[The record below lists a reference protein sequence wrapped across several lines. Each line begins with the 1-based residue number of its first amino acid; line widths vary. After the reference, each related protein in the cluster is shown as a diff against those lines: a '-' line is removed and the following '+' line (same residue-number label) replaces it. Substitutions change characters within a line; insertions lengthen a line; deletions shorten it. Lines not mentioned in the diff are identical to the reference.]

1 MTPWSETSQKQK
13 RSIYAGIGLSV
24 LCAVYCL
31 IIRQIVVVN
40 GQNRFFDCLLYAIE
54 VIISG
59 AFRGIDGLAFFI
71 GLSGILLSV
80 VIVAW
85 SVFTFLSTKDCSYGD
100 ARFARSADI
109 KKMGLLDKQNASGII
124 VGKSGQRLLSP
135 NCLRHGIALAP
146 TRSGKTAGFVIP
158 SALTFKGS
166 LVIVD
171 PKGELEKLLAKPLKK
186 AGKTVYTIDW
196 SDEYSKDSWNPL
208 SLKVFPSVIYSFGE
222 AERQAERIAAMLVG
236 QKGQTED
243 HWETNAKKHIAALIL
258 FSVYLGELSELRL
271 DPRYLKTIQDFN
283 ELHEPHLSKVYHFI
297 AKDVDVAKLLTG
309 DEEALTSAKQNLEEL
324 ISYAAFV
331 HAPFRI
337 LNDLSVWRNAP
348 DNEAGSHMTTF
359 LSKLQIWRSQA
370 VEGATRNCSFEWQ
383 DLRDSPCAVFI
394 KFPQRDA
401 QSLGVLTALFFET
414 FFGWALDIPRKPLE
428 CPIAILADEFGS
440 LPKINLMTDFLSKGA
455 GMGTVIWIIVQDFAQ
470 IKTTYGDK
478 GFDTIKT
485 NCSYLLVYAQNNFN
499 TQRELSQMT
508 GKTTATRRSLSRS
521 SKGDTSVS
529 RNAEGRD
536 LMSVADWGAIPFGRH
551 VLLCQG
557 FMTRPVYCE
566 TPLYFNEKRFTE
578 KLDG

>member
-1 MTPWSETSQKQK
+1 TPWSETSKKQK
-13 RSIYAGIGLSV
+13 HSVYTGIGLSV

-31 IIRQIVVVN
+31 IVRRIVVVN
-40 GQNRFFDCLLYAIE
+40 GQSRFFDCLVYTVK
-54 VIISG
+54 VIYGGSFDGVDETAFAVGFSGIILLLLVIGWG
-59 AFRGIDGLAFFI
+59 AFA
-71 GLSGILLSV
+71 
-80 VIVAW
+80 
-85 SVFTFLSTKDCSYGD
+85 FLSAEEAPYGE
-100 ARFARSADI
+100 ARFATVSDI
-109 KKMGLLDKQNASGII
+109 KKMGLLDEENSSGII

-158 SALTFKGS
+158 SALSFKGS

-196 SDEYSKDSWNPL
+196 SDENSKDSWNPL
-208 SLKVFPSVIYSFGE
+208 SLKVFPSVFTSFGE

-271 DPRYLKTIQDFN
+271 DPRYPQTIKDYNDF
-283 ELHEPHLSKVYHFI
+283 HEPHLSKVYHFI

-309 DEEALTSAKQNLEEL
+309 DEEALLSAKQNLEEL
-324 ISYAAFV
+324 ITYAAHV
-331 HAPFRI
+331 HAPARI
-337 LNDLSVWRNAP
+337 LNDLSAWRNAP

-383 DLRDSPCAVFI
+383 DLRDSLCAVFI

-455 GMGTVIWIIVQDFAQ
+455 GMGAVIWIIVQDFAQ
-470 IKTTYGDK
+470 IKKTYDDK

-499 TQRELSQMT
+499 TQKELSQMT
-508 GKTTATRRSLSRS
+508 GKMTQQRTGESQNSRGEKS
-521 SKGDTSVS
+521 YSFNKDGADLIAVS
-529 RNAEGRD
+529 
-536 LMSVADWGAIPFGRH
+536 DWGTIPFGRH
-551 VLLCQG
+551 ILLCQG
-557 FMTRPVYCE
+557 FITRPVYCE
-566 TPLYFNEKRFTE
+566 TPLYFKEKLFTE
-578 KLDG
+578 KLNA

>member
-13 RSIYAGIGLSV
+13 KSIYIGIGLSV

-31 IIRQIVVVN
+31 IVRRIVVVN
-40 GQNRFFDCLLYAIE
+40 GESRFFDCLVYTVKVLLGGSFDGVDGTAFA
-54 VIISG
+54 VGISG
-59 AFRGIDGLAFFI
+59 I
-71 GLSGILLSV
+71 ILLLL
-80 VIVAW
+80 VIGW
-85 SVFTFLSTKDCSYGD
+85 GVFAFVSAEESPYGE
-100 ARFARSADI
+100 ARFATVSDI
-109 KKMGLLDKQNASGII
+109 KKMGLLDEENASGII
-124 VGKSGQRLLSP
+124 VGKTGQRLLSP

-158 SALTFKGS
+158 SALSFKGS
-166 LVIVD
+166 LIIVD

-196 SDEYSKDSWNPL
+196 SNENSKDSWNPL
-208 SLKVFPSVIYSFGE
+208 SLKVFPSVFTSFGE

-236 QKGQTED
+236 QKAQTED

-271 DPRYLKTIQDFN
+271 DPRDPQTIKDFN
-283 ELHEPHLSKVYHFI
+283 DFHEPHLSKVYHFI

-309 DEEALTSAKQNLEEL
+309 DEEALLSAKQNLEEL
-324 ISYAAFV
+324 ITYAAHV
-331 HAPFRI
+331 HAPARI
-337 LNDLSVWRNAP
+337 LNDLSAWRNAP

-370 VEGATRNCSFEWQ
+370 VEGATRRCSFEWQ

-470 IKTTYGDK
+470 IKKTYDDK

-485 NCSYLLVYAQNNFN
+485 NCSYLLIYAQNNFN
-499 TQRELSQMT
+499 TQKELSQMT
-508 GKTTATRRSLSRS
+508 GKTTATRKAWARS
-521 SKGDTSVS
+521 SKGDSSVS
-529 RNAEGRD
+529 KNTEGRD
-536 LMSVADWGAIPFGRH
+536 LMSVADWGAIPFGKH
-551 VLLCQG
+551 ILLCQG
-557 FMTRPVYCE
+557 FMSRPVYCD
-566 TPLYFNEKRFTE
+566 TPLYFKEKRFTE

>member
-13 RSIYAGIGLSV
+13 NSIYIGICLSV
-24 LCAVYCL
+24 ICAVYSL
-31 IIRQIVVVN
+31 SVRPFIIVN

-337 LNDLSVWRNAP
+337 LNDLSAWRNAP

>member
-1 MTPWSETSQKQK
+1 MTPWSETSQKQ
-13 RSIYAGIGLSV
+13 RNSVYTGIGLSV

-31 IIRQIVVVN
+31 IVRRIVVVN
-40 GQNRFFDCLLYAIE
+40 GESRFFDCLVYTVK
-54 VIISG
+54 VIYGGSFDGVDGTAFLVGFSG
-59 AFRGIDGLAFFI
+59 FVLLTAVVLWGVFAFVSAEEFP
-71 GLSGILLSV
+71 
-80 VIVAW
+80 
-85 SVFTFLSTKDCSYGD
+85 YGE
-100 ARFARSADI
+100 ARFATVSDI
-109 KKMGLLDKQNASGII
+109 KKMGLLDEENASGII

-158 SALTFKGS
+158 SALSFKGS
-166 LVIVD
+166 LIIVD

-258 FSVYLGELSELRL
+258 FAVFLGEKSIAEF
-271 DPRYLKTIQDFN
+271 DPSNPASVEDWEEY
-283 ELHEPHLSKVYHFI
+283 HEPHLSRVFHFI
-297 AKDVDVAKLLTG
+297 AKDVNVSALLSPNFQGLKTVKENLR
-309 DEEALTSAKQNLEEL
+309 DLLKFAAECEAPT
-324 ISYAAFV
+324 
-331 HAPFRI
+331 RI
-337 LNDLSVWRNAP
+337 LNDLGSWYNAP

-359 LSKLQIWRSQA
+359 LSKTQLWRSA
-370 VEGATRNCSFEWQ
+370 SVAGATRECSFEWQ
-383 DLRDSPCAVFI
+383 DLRASPCAVFI

-414 FFGWALDIPRKPLE
+414 FFGWVLDISRKPLE

-455 GMGTVIWIIVQDFAQ
+455 GMGAVIWIIVQDFAQ
-470 IKTTYGDK
+470 IKSTYGDK

-499 TQRELSQMT
+499 TQKELSQMT
-508 GKTTATRRSLSRS
+508 GKMTQQRTGESQNSRGEKS
-521 SKGDTSVS
+521 YSFNKDGADLIAVS
-529 RNAEGRD
+529 
-536 LMSVADWGAIPFGRH
+536 DWGTIPFGRH
-551 VLLCQG
+551 ILLCQG
-557 FMTRPVYCE
+557 FITRPVYCE
-566 TPLYFNEKRFTE
+566 TPLYFKEKLFTE
-578 KLDG
+578 KLNA

>member
-1 MTPWSETSQKQK
+1 MTPWSETSQKQ
-13 RSIYAGIGLSV
+13 RNSIYTGIGLSV

-31 IIRQIVVVN
+31 IIRRIVVVN
-40 GQNRFFDCLLYAIE
+40 GESRFFDCVLYAFKV
-54 VIISG
+54 VIGGSFDG
-59 AFRGIDGLAFFI
+59 VDETAFAVGV
-71 GLSGILLSV
+71 SGIILLLL
-80 VIVAW
+80 VIGW
-85 SVFTFLSTKDCSYGD
+85 GVFAFISAEDSPYGE
-100 ARFARSADI
+100 ARFATGSDI
-109 KKMGLLDKQNASGII
+109 RKMGLLDEENASGII
-124 VGKSGQRLLSP
+124 VGKTGQRLLSP

-158 SALTFKGS
+158 SALSFKGS
-166 LVIVD
+166 LIIVD

-196 SDEYSKDSWNPL
+196 SNENSKDSWNPL
-208 SLKVFPSVIYSFGE
+208 SLKVFPSVFSSYSE

-258 FSVYLGELSELRL
+258 FAVFLGEKSIAEF
-271 DPRYLKTIQDFN
+271 DPSNPASVEDWEEY
-283 ELHEPHLSKVYHFI
+283 HEPHLSRVFHFI
-297 AKDVDVAKLLTG
+297 AKDVNVSALLSPNFQGLKTVKENLR
-309 DEEALTSAKQNLEEL
+309 DLLKFAAECEAPT
-324 ISYAAFV
+324 
-331 HAPFRI
+331 RI
-337 LNDLSVWRNAP
+337 LNDLGSWYNAP

-359 LSKLQIWRSQA
+359 LSKTQLWRSA
-370 VEGATRNCSFEWQ
+370 SVAGATRECSFEWQ

-455 GMGTVIWIIVQDFAQ
+455 GMGAIIWIIVQDFAQ
-470 IKTTYGDK
+470 IKSTYGDK

-508 GKTTATRRSLSRS
+508 GKTTQQRTGESQNSRGEKS
-521 SKGDTSVS
+521 YSFNKDGADLIAVS
-529 RNAEGRD
+529 
-536 LMSVADWGAIPFGRH
+536 DWGTIPFGRH
-551 VLLCQG
+551 ILLCQG

-566 TPLYFNEKRFTE
+566 TPLYFKEKRFTE
-578 KLDG
+578 KLDA

>member
-13 RSIYAGIGLSV
+13 NSIYIGICLSV
-24 LCAVYCL
+24 ICAVYSL
-31 IIRQIVVVN
+31 SVRPFIIVN
-40 GQNRFFDCLLYAIE
+40 GQNRFFNCLLYAIE
-54 VIISG
+54 VLISG

-80 VIVAW
+80 VIAAW

-124 VGKSGQRLLSP
+124 VGKSGKKLLSP

-158 SALTFKGS
+158 SALSFKGS
-166 LVIVD
+166 LIIVD

-196 SDEYSKDSWNPL
+196 SNENSKDSWNPL
-208 SLKVFPSVIYSFGE
+208 SLKVFPSVLNNFAE
-222 AERQAERIAAMLVG
+222 AERQAERIAAMLVV

-258 FSVYLGELSELRL
+258 LSVYLGELSELRL
-271 DPRYLKTIQDFN
+271 DPRYPETIKDYN

-297 AKDVDVAKLLTG
+297 AKDVDVAKLLNG

-324 ISYAAFV
+324 IRYAARV
-331 HAPFRI
+331 HAPSRI
-337 LNDLSVWRNAP
+337 LNDLSSWRNAP

-359 LSKLQIWRSQA
+359 LSKLQIWRSCA
-370 VEGATRNCSFEWQ
+370 VEGATRRCSFEWQ
-383 DLRDSPCAVFI
+383 DLRDEPTAIFI

-401 QSLGVLTALFFET
+401 QSLSVLTALFFET
-414 FFGWALDIPRKPLE
+414 FFCWALDIPKKPNE
-428 CPIAILADEFGS
+428 APIAILADEFGS

-470 IKTTYGDK
+470 IKAIYGDK

-499 TQRELSQMT
+499 TQKELSQMT
-508 GKTTATRRSLSRS
+508 GKTTAKRRGISRS
-521 SKGDTSVS
+521 SKGGTSVS
-529 RNAEGRD
+529 QNNEGRD
-536 LMSVADWGAIPFGRH
+536 LMSVAEWGSIPFGKH
-551 VLLCQG
+551 ILLCQG
-557 FMTRPVYCE
+557 FMTHPVYCQ
-566 TPLYFNEKRFTE
+566 TPLYFKETQFTE
-578 KLDG
+578 KLYD

>member
-1 MTPWSETSQKQK
+1 MTPWSETSKKQ
-13 RSIYAGIGLSV
+13 RNSVYTGIGLSV

-31 IIRQIVVVN
+31 IIRRIVVVN
-40 GQNRFFDCLLYAIE
+40 GESRFFDCVLYAFKV
-54 VIISG
+54 VIGGS
-59 AFRGIDGLAFFI
+59 FDGIDGTAFAVGVSGFVLLLLVIGWGAFAFI
-71 GLSGILLSV
+71 S
-80 VIVAW
+80 AEEAP
-85 SVFTFLSTKDCSYGD
+85 YGE
-100 ARFARSADI
+100 ARFATGSDI
-109 KKMGLLDKQNASGII
+109 KKMGLLDEENASGII

-158 SALTFKGS
+158 SALSFKGS
-166 LVIVD
+166 LIIVD

-196 SDEYSKDSWNPL
+196 SNENSKDSWNPL
-208 SLKVFPSVIYSFGE
+208 SLKVFPSVFSSYSE

-236 QKGQTED
+236 QKGETED

-271 DPRYLKTIQDFN
+271 DPRYPQTIKDYNDF
-283 ELHEPHLSKVYHFI
+283 HEPHLSKVYHFI
-297 AKDVDVAKLLTG
+297 AKDVDVAKLLSG

-324 ISYAAFV
+324 ITYAAHV
-331 HAPFRI
+331 HAPARI
-337 LNDLSVWRNAP
+337 LNDLSAWRNAP

-414 FFGWALDIPRKPLE
+414 FFGWALDIPRKPDE
-428 CPIAILADEFGS
+428 CPIAILADEFAS

-455 GMGTVIWIIVQDFAQ
+455 GMGAVVWLIVQDFAQ
-470 IKTTYGDK
+470 IKATYGDK
-478 GFDTIKT
+478 AFETIKT
-485 NCSYLLVYAQNNFN
+485 NCSYLLVYAQNNYA
-499 TQRELSQMT
+499 TQKELAEMV
-508 GKTTATRRSLSRS
+508 GKATRKR
-521 SKGDTSVS
+521 KSVS
-529 RNAEGRD
+529 KSGKSGVSVSENDEGLD
-536 LMSVADWGAIPFGRH
+536 LIPVADWGAIPFGRH
-551 VLLCQG
+551 VLLCQN
-557 FMTRPVYCE
+557 FLTHPVWCK
-566 TPLYFNEKRFTE
+566 TPLYFKEKRFTE
-578 KLDG
+578 MLHG